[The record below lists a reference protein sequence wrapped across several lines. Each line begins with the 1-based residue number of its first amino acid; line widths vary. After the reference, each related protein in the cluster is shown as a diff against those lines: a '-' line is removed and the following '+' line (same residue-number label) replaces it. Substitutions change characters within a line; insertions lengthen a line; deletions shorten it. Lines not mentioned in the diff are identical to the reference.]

1 MAVGN
6 FPGPMMTVSAVQRQT
21 ELSVSPVLCCPLT
34 WHLHTSSVRP
44 DSGHSSSSVLETAGG
59 AAVLCCA
66 GVICSSFKCSDGTQ
80 HLAALLRGR
89 VVFIQDRDTEAHCD
103 LEHGDMER
111 CNVQQS
117 QYLQYLHNI
126 YTVSTHSPSQRP
138 SGPGLHRLHG
148 FNQLH
153 RHINLPPVMSASGCT
168 EPVAR

>member
-1 MAVGN
+1 MGN

-21 ELSVSPVLCCPLT
+21 EHVRVSCPVLPTYLAPS
-34 WHLHTSSVRP
+34 HLQRQAGLRTLKFKCVR
-44 DSGHSSSSVLETAGG
+44 DSRGL
-59 AAVLCCA
+59 LCCA

-126 YTVSTHSPSQRP
+126 YTISTQYLHSIYTLTFTAPLRSWSPQAPWIQSAPPSHKSASSNVSF
-138 SGPGLHRLHG
+138 RLH
-148 FNQLH
+148 
-153 RHINLPPVMSASGCT
+153 
-168 EPVAR
+168 

>member
-1 MAVGN
+1 M
-6 FPGPMMTVSAVQRQT
+6 
-21 ELSVSPVLCCPLT
+21 
-34 WHLHTSSVRP
+34 
-44 DSGHSSSSVLETAGG
+44 
-59 AAVLCCA
+59 LCCA

-126 YTVSTHSPSQRP
+126 YTVSTQYLHTHLHSAPQVLVSTG
-138 SGPGLHRLHG
+138 SMDS
-148 FNQLH
+148 
-153 RHINLPPVMSASGCT
+153 ISSTVT
-168 EPVAR
+168 

>member
-1 MAVGN
+1 MGN

-34 WHLHTSSVRP
+34 WHLHTSSSNV
-44 DSGHSSSSVLETAGG
+44 SETAEE

-103 LEHGDMER
+103 L
-111 CNVQQS
+111 
-117 QYLQYLHNI
+117 
-126 YTVSTHSPSQRP
+126 
-138 SGPGLHRLHG
+138 
-148 FNQLH
+148 
-153 RHINLPPVMSASGCT
+153 
-168 EPVAR
+168 